1 VTVGVTEAALA
12 LKGLSVEAVE
22 ALGASKQE
30 PAWMRDKRRAAWQLS
45 QNLALPSGTE
55 EEWRRT
61 DLRWLEWSDYHPV
74 PPQAVMADH
83 RAALPATLAAQMGLP
98 ETTVGGLVIH
108 QDGSPVWR
116 TLDDALCQQGVIFCD
131 LDTAVQRHADLV
143 EPHFMTT
150 AVPLDTNKFT
160 ALHGA
165 LWNGGTFLYVPRGVS
180 VAVPLQ
186 ALTAHMTASSMAQ
199 GHTLV
204 IADVQSRVTL
214 VDEQISDRED
224 LTGLANTVV
233 ELHLKAG
240 ADVTYLH
247 RQDWSRRLWGFANC
261 SAVLAADSQLRWA
274 TAGLGARLLW
284 NGMRVQLQ
292 EAGSSASLFGLML
305 TDGRQHLDYQ
315 TRQDHMAPH
324 TTSDLLFKSALFG
337 RSRTVFRGVVWL
349 RPEAQQTD
357 AFQSSHALLLSPRA
371 RADAIP
377 ILEIEADDV
386 RCKHGAT
393 TGRID
398 DDQMFYLMSR
408 GLSYQEAQRMIVQ
421 GFFETVV
428 TEFPVEGLQEKIRHV
443 LDARI

>member
-1 VTVGVTEAALA
+1 VTVDVTEAALA
-12 LKGLSVEAVE
+12 LTGLSVEAVDT
-22 ALGASKQE
+22 LSASKQE

-45 QNLALPSGTE
+45 QNLSLPSGTE

-61 DLRWLEWSDYHPV
+61 DLRWLKWSDHHPV
-74 PPQAVMADH
+74 PPQVAMAE
-83 RAALPATLAAQMGLP
+83 RREALPATLVSQMGLP
-98 ETTVGGLVIH
+98 ETTLGGLVIH

-116 TLDDALCQQGVIFCD
+116 VLDEGLQQQGVIFCD

-150 AVPLDTNKFT
+150 ALPLETNKLT

-180 VAVPLQ
+180 VALPLQ
-186 ALTAHMTASSMAQ
+186 ALTAHMTSAGMMQ

-204 IADVQSRVTL
+204 IADAQSQVTL
-214 VDEQISDRED
+214 VDEQISDRDD
-224 LTGLANTVV
+224 LPGLANSAV

-240 ADVTYLH
+240 ANVTYLH
-247 RQDWSRRLWGFANC
+247 RQDWSRRLRGFAHC
-261 SAVLAADSQLRWA
+261 HAVLASDSQLRWA
-274 TAGLGARLLW
+274 TAALGARLLW
-284 NGMRVQLQ
+284 NGVRVQLQ
-292 EAGSSASLFGLML
+292 EAGSSARLFGLML

-337 RSRTVFRGVVWL
+337 RSRMVFRGVVWL

-357 AFQSSHALLLSPRA
+357 AFQSSHGLLLSPHA

-428 TEFPVEGLQEKIRHV
+428 TKFPVEGLQERIRHV